1 MSQTNL
7 KKPRMMR
14 KKEAYVFDYDEAVEF
29 SDQQNSIFW
38 LPDEI
43 DVEKD
48 VQDIKVNM
56 TEAESHG
63 VITTLKLFTLY
74 ELHAGTEYWGKRVV
88 EAFPRPC
95 IIKMANSFSFFEL
108 NVHAPFY
115 NKLNEALGIN
125 TDEFYLSYKKDPTL
139 KARMKKVE
147 KIISGTKDSYKSLLM
162 SLAGFSFIEGV
173 VLYSAFAFLKH
184 FQSEGKNKIINVVSG
199 INFSVRDENLHA
211 LGGAWLFR
219 TLLKELEEEGHKID
233 KKKLHKQI
241 LEMAETL
248 RGHEGLIVDMIFEKG
263 NIRGITPHQLKQFI
277 ESRIDLCL
285 ENLGYEKVYK
295 PKYNPIGEWF
305 YDAINS
311 VQFHDFFAKVGNE
324 YNRDWDDNKFTW

>member
-1 MSQTNL
+1 MANHL
-7 KKPRMMR
+7 KKPRMMC
-14 KKEAYVFDYDEAVEF
+14 KKEAYTFDYDAAIEF
-29 SDQQNSIFW
+29 SDKQNSIFW
-38 LPDEI
+38 LADEI
-43 DVEKD
+43 DVAKD

-56 TEAESHG
+56 TESESHG

-74 ELHAGTEYWGKRVV
+74 EIHAGTEYWGKRII
-88 EAFPRPC
+88 EAFPRPD
-95 IIKMANSFSFFEL
+95 IIKMANSFSYFEL

-115 NKLNEALGIN
+115 NKLNEVLGVN
-125 TDEFYLSYKKDPTL
+125 TDDFYLSYKKNPVL
-139 KARMKKVE
+139 KARMKHVS
-147 KIISGTKDSYKSLLM
+147 KIINGTKDSYKSLLM
-162 SLAGFSFIEGV
+162 SLAGFSLIEGV

-219 TLLKELEEEGHKID
+219 TLLSELESEGHKIN
-233 KKKLHKQI
+233 KVKLKEQI

-248 RGHEGLIVDMIFEKG
+248 KQNENIIADMIFEKG
-263 NIRGITPHQLKQFI
+263 NIEGITSYQLKQFI

-311 VQFHDFFAKVGNE
+311 VQFHDFFAKIGNE
-324 YNRDWDDNKFTW
+324 YNRDWDSEKFIW

>member
-1 MSQTNL
+1 
-7 KKPRMMR
+7 MR
-14 KKEAYVFDYDEAVEF
+14 KKESYTFDYDAAIEF

-56 TEAESHG
+56 TEAEYHG
-63 VITTLKLFTLY
+63 VTTTLRLFTLY
-74 ELHAGTEYWGKRVV
+74 ELHAGTEYWGKRIV
-88 EAFPRPC
+88 EAFPRPD

-115 NKLNEALGIN
+115 NKLNEALNIN
-125 TDEFYLSYKKDPTL
+125 TDDFYLSYKKDPLL
-139 KARMKKVE
+139 KSRMKKVE

-162 SLAGFSFIEGV
+162 SVAGFSLIEGV

-219 TLLKELEEEGHKID
+219 TLLQELEDEGHSID
-233 KKKLHKQI
+233 KVKLKKQI
-241 LEMAETL
+241 LEVADTL
-248 RGHEGLIVDMIFEKG
+248 KENEGLIVDMIFEKG
-263 NIRGITPHQLKQFI
+263 SIKGITTHQMKQFI
-277 ESRIDLCL
+277 ESRVDLCL
-285 ENLGYEKVYK
+285 ENLGYEPVYK
-295 PKYNPIGEWF
+295 PKYNPISEWF
-305 YDAINS
+305 YDSINS
-311 VQFHDFFAKVGNE
+311 VAFHDFFAKVGNE
-324 YNRDWDDNKFTW
+324 YNRSWDNSKFVW

>member
-1 MSQTNL
+1 MSTKKL
-7 KKPRMMR
+7 KKPRMMT
-14 KKEAYVFDYDEAVEF
+14 KKEAYTFDYDTAIEF

-56 TEAESHG
+56 TESEYHG
-63 VITTLKLFTLY
+63 VTTTLRLFTLY
-74 ELHAGTEYWGKRVV
+74 ELHAGTEYWGKRIV

-95 IIKMANSFSFFEL
+95 IIKMANAFSFFEL

-115 NKLNEALGIN
+115 NKLNESLNIN

-162 SLAGFSFIEGV
+162 SLAGFSMVEGV
-173 VLYSAFAFLKH
+173 VLYSSFAFLKH
-184 FQSEGKNKIINVVSG
+184 FQSQGKNKIINVVSG

-219 TLLKELEEEGHKID
+219 TLLQELEDEGHNID
-233 KKKLHKQI
+233 KDKLKKQI
-241 LEMAETL
+241 LEMADTL
-248 RGHEGLIVDMIFEKG
+248 KENESLIADMLFEKG
-263 NIRGITPHQLKQFI
+263 SIRGITSHQLKLFI
-277 ESRIDLCL
+277 ESRVDLCL

-295 PKYNPIGEWF
+295 PKYNPIADWF
-305 YDAINS
+305 YDSINTLT
-311 VQFHDFFAKVGNE
+311 FHDFFSQTGNQ
-324 YNRDWDDNKFTW
+324 YNRLWDDSKFTW

>member
-1 MSQTNL
+1 MT
-7 KKPRMMR
+7 
-14 KKEAYVFDYDEAVEF
+14 KKEAYVFDYHAAIEF
-29 SDQQNSIFW
+29 SEQQNSIFW

-56 TEAESHG
+56 TEAEYHG
-63 VITTLKLFTLY
+63 VTTTLKLFTLY

-88 EAFPRPC
+88 EAFPRPD
-95 IIKMANSFSFFEL
+95 IIKMANAFSFFEI

-115 NKLNEALGIN
+115 NKLNEALHIN

-139 KARMKKVE
+139 KARMKKVG
-147 KIISGTKDSYKSLLM
+147 KIINGTKDSYKSLLM
-162 SLAGFSFIEGV
+162 SLAGFSFVEGV

-184 FQSEGKNKIINVVSG
+184 FQSQGKNKIINVVSG

-219 TLLKELEEEGHKID
+219 TLLKELEEEGHNINKE
-233 KKKLHKQI
+233 KLHTQI
-241 LEMAETL
+241 LELAETL
-248 RGHEGLIVDMIFEKG
+248 RQHESLIVDMLFEKG
-263 NIRGITPHQLKQFI
+263 NIKGITSHQLKLFI
-277 ESRIDLCL
+277 DSRIDLCL

-295 PKYNPIGEWF
+295 PTYNPISDWF
-305 YDAINS
+305 YDSINS
-311 VQFHDFFAKVGNE
+311 LAFHDFFAKVGNE
-324 YNRDWDDNKFTW
+324 YNRDWNEKNFKW

>member
-1 MSQTNL
+1 MSKEPT
-7 KKPRMMR
+7 KPRMMR
-14 KKEAYVFDYDEAVEF
+14 KKEAYTFDYDQAIEF
-29 SDQQNSIFW
+29 SDKQNSIFW
-38 LPDEI
+38 LADEI
-43 DVEKD
+43 DVAKD

-56 TEAESHG
+56 TESESHG
-63 VITTLKLFTLY
+63 VMTTLRLFTLY

-88 EAFPRPC
+88 EMFPRPD
-95 IIKMANSFSFFEL
+95 IIKMANSFSFFEI

-115 NKLNEALGIN
+115 NKLNEALGVN
-125 TDEFYLSYKKDPTL
+125 TDDFYLSYKKDPTL
-139 KARMKKVE
+139 KARMKQVG
-147 KIISGTKDSYKSLLM
+147 KIIEGTTDSYESKLL

-219 TLLKELEEEGHKID
+219 TLKDELQDGGHNINEDKLKKR
-233 KKKLHKQI
+233 I
-241 LEMAETL
+241 LEIAETL
-248 RGHEGLIVDMIFEKG
+248 RRNENVIVDMIFEKG

-295 PKYNPIGEWF
+295 PKYNPIADWF

-311 VQFHDFFAKVGNE
+311 VQFHDFFAKLGNE
-324 YNRDWDDNKFTW
+324 YNRDWDEKKFTW

>member
-1 MSQTNL
+1 MVNHPR
-7 KKPRMMR
+7 KPRIMR
-14 KKEAYVFDYDEAVEF
+14 KKESYTFDYDAAIEF
-29 SDQQNSIFW
+29 SEKQNSIFW
-38 LPDEI
+38 MADEI
-43 DVEKD
+43 DVAKD

-56 TEAESHG
+56 TESESHG
-63 VITTLKLFTLY
+63 VLTTLKLFTLY
-74 ELHAGTEYWGKRVV
+74 ELQAGTEYWGKRVV
-88 EAFPRPC
+88 EAFPRPD
-95 IIKMANSFSFFEL
+95 IIKMANAFSYFEL

-115 NKLNEALGIN
+115 NKLNEALNIN

-139 KARMKKVE
+139 KARMKQVG
-147 KIISGTKDSYKSLLM
+147 KIISGTKNSYKSLLM
-162 SLAGFSFIEGV
+162 SLAGFSLIEGV

-219 TLLKELEEEGHKID
+219 TLLSELEDEGHKIN
-233 KKKLHKQI
+233 KVKLKAQI
-241 LEMAETL
+241 LEMADILKQNENIIT
-248 RGHEGLIVDMIFEKG
+248 DMIFEKG
-263 NIRGITPHQLKQFI
+263 SIKGITPHQLKQFI

-285 ENLGYEKVYK
+285 ENLGYDKVYK

-311 VQFHDFFAKVGNE
+311 IAFHDFFAKVGNE
-324 YNRDWDDNKFTW
+324 YNRNWNSEKFIW

>member
-1 MSQTNL
+1 MT
-7 KKPRMMR
+7 P
-14 KKEAYVFDYDEAVEF
+14 KEAYVFDYDAAVEF

-38 LPDEI
+38 LPEEI

-56 TEAESHG
+56 TESESHG

-74 ELHAGTEYWGKRVV
+74 ELHAGTEYWGKRIV

-115 NKLNEALGIN
+115 NKLNEALNIN
-125 TDEFYLSYKKDPTL
+125 TDEFYLSYKDDPTL
-139 KARMKKVE
+139 KARMKKVG
-147 KIISGTKDSYKSLLM
+147 KIIAGTKDTYKSLLM
-162 SLAGFSFIEGV
+162 SIAGFSFIEGV

-184 FQSEGKNKIINVVSG
+184 FQSQGKNKIINVVSG
-199 INFSVRDENLHA
+199 INFSVRDEALHS
-211 LGGAWLFR
+211 LGGAWLFN
-219 TLLKELEEEGHKID
+219 TLLKELDEGGHKIN
-233 KKKLHKQI
+233 KKKLHTQI
-241 LEMAETL
+241 LELAETL
-248 RGHEGLIVDMIFEKG
+248 RNHENLIVDMIFEKG
-263 NIRGITPHQLKQFI
+263 TIKGITSHQLKMFI

-295 PKYNPIGEWF
+295 PKYNPIADWF
-305 YDAINS
+305 YDSITSLN
-311 VQFHDFFAKVGNE
+311 FHDFFSQTGNS
-324 YNRDWDDNKFTW
+324 YNRDWNDKNFKW